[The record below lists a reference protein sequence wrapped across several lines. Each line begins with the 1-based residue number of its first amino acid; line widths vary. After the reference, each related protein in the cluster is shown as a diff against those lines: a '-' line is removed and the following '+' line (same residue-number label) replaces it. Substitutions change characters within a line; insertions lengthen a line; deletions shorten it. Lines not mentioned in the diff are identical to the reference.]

1 MALEIVSLVV
11 ALVAV
16 ITVVVLSILVVRTRT
31 RGGDDALTTALAD
44 MRLSL
49 AGRDG
54 ALDAKVS
61 QLDTKIGRAHV

>member
-11 ALVAV
+11 ALLAV

-44 MRLSL
+44 HGRLMWCVCRC
-49 AGRDG
+49 A
-54 ALDAKVS
+54 
-61 QLDTKIGRAHV
+61 